1 MADQTAINESI
12 AMMFYFMNART
23 NAGWEDPEAYRV
35 YGREYDKWCDIYN
48 TLFNTIYRSF

>member
-12 AMMFYFMNART
+12 AMMFYFQNART
-23 NAGWEDPEAYRV
+23 NAGWEDYEAYQV